1 MAAEGKMLGAWIL
14 INNPNRSTSE
24 DLNLTVG
31 GTVQLNTEAL
41 RLLGGQPLTIKIEV
55 LDSDDFS
62 DDLLLTNDNFQLAI
76 HDTDFHCFHT
86 GVIVP
91 FQTLNDCEPF
101 YEGQAEVYCRVA
113 GHGGD
118 LQTNRASTDTENVNI
133 DA

>member
-1 MAAEGKMLGAWIL
+1 MAADGKMLGAWIL

-41 RLLGGQPLTIKIEV
+41 RLLGGQLLTIKIEV
-55 LDSDDFS
+55 FDEDTFD
-62 DDLLLTNDNFQLAI
+62 DDLLLTNDTFQLGI

-86 GVIVP
+86 GLIVP
-91 FQTLNDCEPF
+91 AQTLNDSEPF
-101 YEGQAEVYCRVA
+101 YESEAEIYCRVS
-113 GHGGD
+113 GHGGN
-118 LQTNRASTDTENVNI
+118 LQTNRARTQTENVTI